1 MPKRLIWLDFVIL
14 LKTVRVVWKGEGEK
28 ERRSIK
34 WERSLLIFDFVSN
47 YVILHYVK
55 IHNAMIIKKGKDG

>member
-1 MPKRLIWLDFVIL
+1 LSGR
-14 LKTVRVVWKGEGEK
+14 EK